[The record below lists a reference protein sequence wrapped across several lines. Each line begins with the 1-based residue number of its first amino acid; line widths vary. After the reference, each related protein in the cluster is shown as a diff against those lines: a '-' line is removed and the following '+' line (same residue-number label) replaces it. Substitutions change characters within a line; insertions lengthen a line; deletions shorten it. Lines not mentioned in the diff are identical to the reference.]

1 MPISRRST
9 IILVLAAF
17 LIALIPKHTIAGN
30 KASRIGKLHH
40 KVAHHRGDRIGKLDC
55 AFGEIAKFDGSE
67 WICAPDDNSDT
78 VGELNCASGEI
89 AKFDGSEWI
98 CAPDDNSDT
107 VGELSCSDGQVTKYD
122 ENSNEWACAD
132 VGDGPQPCPAGF
144 VALNDKVCIEELDK
158 GTSFTWFDANR
169 SCVIDSNARLCT
181 PGEWVA
187 ACQEE
192 DIIISNSASRFEWT
206 DDVADPGGFITVL
219 QFVNCTHLAIT
230 RADSANATFRC
241 CQDR

>member
-55 AFGEIAKFDGSE
+55 AF
-67 WICAPDDNSDT
+67 
-78 VGELNCASGEI
+78 GEI

>member
-78 VGELNCASGEI
+78 VGEL
-89 AKFDGSEWI
+89 
-98 CAPDDNSDT
+98 
-107 VGELSCSDGQVTKYD
+107 SCSDGQVAKYD